1 MRIIVGL
8 GNPGSEYEGT
18 RHNIGF
24 EVVARLADVLHLRF
38 ERGRNQRVAAG
49 WKFGAGIVLSQPQ
62 TYMNNSGE
70 IVRALLTEHGLDPGS
85 VIVCCDDLHLPLG
98 EVRLRKQGSDGG
110 HNGLRSV
117 IREVGTPV
125 FPRLR
130 CGIGGATAPAAG
142 ERTAD
147 YVLSPFEPGER
158 VEAAGMVTRA
168 SDGILLVLREGIDR
182 AMNIVNTR

>member
-1 MRIIVGL
+1 MIVGL

-24 EVVARLADVLHLRF
+24 EVVERLAGVLHLRF
-38 ERGRNQRVAAG
+38 RPGRHQRIAEG
-49 WKFGAGIVLSQPQ
+49 WKFDDGIVLAQPQ

-70 IVRALLTEHGLDPGS
+70 IVRALLSEHGLTPDS

-98 EVRLRKQGSDGG
+98 ELRFRKQGSDGG

-117 IREVGTPV
+117 IQEVGTTA

-130 CGIGGATAPAAG
+130 CGIGGATAPGAG
-142 ERTAD
+142 ERTAE
-147 YVLSPFEPGER
+147 YVLSAFEPGER
-158 VEAAGMVTRA
+158 AVAGAMVARA
-168 SDGILLVLREGIDR
+168 GDGILLALREGIDR